1 MKSFRL
7 EDIADCLDIILGS
20 KWDPRPEHAVN
31 LEELAAKFQDD
42 DTLKPHQLRKYVL
55 YLGNGILHTE
65 ERSQW
70 FANTEAA
77 LLHRALEWGERT
89 QWRIKR

>member
-7 EDIADCLDIILGS
+7 TDIADCLDTILGP
-20 KWDPRPEHAVN
+20 KRDPEHAVN
-31 LEELAAKFQDD
+31 LEELAAKFLGD

-77 LLHRALEWGERT
+77 LLHRALEWGEST
-89 QWRIKR
+89 QWKIKR